1 MEQWVFLIIW
11 AIGAVAVIAM
21 ALFMNPEEEEEE
33 ETPLRTHPMKL
44 RPRKKI
50 KKL

>member
-1 MEQWVFLIIW
+1 MDQWVFLIIW
-11 AIGAVAVIAM
+11 AIGAAAVIVM
-21 ALFMNPEEEEEE
+21 ALFMNPEE

-50 KKL
+50 KNIF